1 MNAFD
6 KLTACTGTWRG
17 TSTLQ
22 DPHSGTPLDSPST
35 LTITPI
41 LLGRFLRVAYT
52 WDYHG
57 EPQEGEFI
65 IGMQNESGD
74 LTSHWIDT
82 WHMSDKGMTCT
93 GKAGEDELLLPGSY
107 PAPPGPDWGWNT
119 VIRPTENELKVTMF
133 NVPPGGREELAVEA
147 SYSTAEG

>member
-6 KLTACTGTWRG
+6 KLAACAGTWKG
-17 TSTLQ
+17 LSTLH
-22 DPHSGTPLDSPST
+22 DPHSGSLLDSSST
-35 LTITPI
+35 LTVTPI

-57 EPQEGEFI
+57 APQEGEFI
-65 IGMQNESGD
+65 IGIQSDPDN

-82 WHMSDKGMTCT
+82 WHMSEKGMVCS
-93 GKAGEDELLLPGSY
+93 GKAGEDDLTLPGSY

-119 VIRPTENELKVTMF
+119 VIRPAEYELKVVMY
-133 NVPPGGREELAVEA
+133 NVPPGGSEALAVEA
-147 SYSTAEG
+147 SYSMEQG